1 MMLSDCPKPNKNI
14 LLVSAALNKP
24 DLREVLHKKAVVIDF
39 YNSQRCGVHI
49 INQLLHDYNCQ
60 PTCDNWVL

>member
-1 MMLSDCPKPNKNI
+1 MMLSDCPKRNKNI

-49 INQLLHDYNCQ
+49 INQLFHDYNCQ

>member
-1 MMLSDCPKPNKNI
+1 MMLSDCPKRNKNI

-39 YNSQRCGVHI
+39 YNS
-49 INQLLHDYNCQ
+49 
-60 PTCDNWVL
+60 

>member
-1 MMLSDCPKPNKNI
+1 MLSDCPKPNKNI